1 MGWFVSALITG
12 FTAFAATN
20 IDDILVLM
28 VFFAQVNQG
37 FRPRHIVTGQ
47 YLGFI
52 LLLLLCLPGFFGG
65 LVLPKSWIGLLGFLP
80 MAIGVKHLLEWNRDQ
95 LEIQTV
101 SETNTLT
108 DQSEPSLKLPI
119 AFAWMAHLLHPK
131 TYHVAAVTLANGG
144 DNIGIYVPL
153 FASSNLPGLVV
164 MVSVFLCLV
173 LVWCVIAYQLA
184 QHRAIAPLLT
194 RYAHRI
200 VPFLLIGL
208 GAYIL
213 IEHGSYG
220 LFSFFLPN

>member
-1 MGWFVSALITG
+1 MGSFVSALITG

-28 VFFAQVNQG
+28 MFFAQVNQG

-47 YLGFI
+47 YLGFA
-52 LLLLLCLPGFFGG
+52 LLLLLCLPGFLGG
-65 LVLPKSWIGLLGFLP
+65 LVLPQSWIGLLGLLP
-80 MAIGVKHLLEWNRDQ
+80 VAIGVKHLLEWNSDQ
-95 LEIQTV
+95 SEIQTV
-101 SETNTLT
+101 SEEKIMAEE
-108 DQSEPSLKLPI
+108 SEPTLKQPI
-119 AFAWMAHLLHPK
+119 ALAWLAHLLHPK

-153 FASSNLPGLVV
+153 FASSNFSGLVV
-164 MVSVFLCLV
+164 IVGVFLCLV

-184 QHRAIAPLLT
+184 RHRAIAPLLT

-200 VPFLLIGL
+200 VPFVLIGL

-213 IEHGSYG
+213 IENVSYR
-220 LFSFFLPN
+220 